1 MLLPSP
7 LGYFVSVFLLISGV
21 LNCMEFLNNKPANCT
36 RAVLLNG
43 LAEAGWPII
52 VASVVLLLIQL
63 NRQLEKLRLNAACS
77 SSPNLPETTVKRKKI
92 IRHEAADAPATSP
105 APVNLAKLAQATTPA
120 APQQPASAPAA
131 APAAVPQRYPNSPI
145 PGGGRVPQ
153 QPAPSADLP
162 PRPNVTNPAQD
173 TRRAPTKT
181 EAENLNY
188 FKVD

>member
-1 MLLPSP
+1 MLLPIP

-21 LNCMEFLNNKPANCT
+21 LNCMEYLAHKPANCT

-52 VASVVLLLIQL
+52 VAAALLLLIQL
-63 NRQLEKLRLNAACS
+63 NRQLEKLRLNATADS
-77 SSPNLPETTVKRKKI
+77 SFPNLPETTIKRKKI
-92 IRHEAADAPATSP
+92 VRHDAAETPAATP
-105 APVNLAKLAQATTPA
+105 APVNLAKLVHPAT
-120 APQQPASAPAA
+120 PQQPASVPHAA
-131 APAAVPQRYPNSPI
+131 ATPQRYPNSPI

-153 QPAPSADLP
+153 QPAAQPDLP
-162 PRPNVTNPAQD
+162 PRPDSGNPPRDA
-173 TRRAPTKT
+173 RRAPSKA